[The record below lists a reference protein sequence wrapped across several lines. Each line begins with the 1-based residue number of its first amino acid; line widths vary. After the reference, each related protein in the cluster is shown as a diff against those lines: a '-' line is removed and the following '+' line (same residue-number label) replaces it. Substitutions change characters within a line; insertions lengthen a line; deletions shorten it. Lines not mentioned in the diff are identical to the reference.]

1 MLAGAFVTA
10 QLPWVLGSDVL
21 EPWLLLV
28 LLAVP
33 LAVPL
38 VRVVRTR
45 VDGPALNGALAG
57 TGQLQLAFCV
67 LLSAGILAS

>member
-1 MLAGAFVTA
+1 MVVLVPVSAGC
-10 QLPWVLGSDVL
+10 
-21 EPWLLLV
+21 V

-38 VRVVRTR
+38 VRTVQTR
-45 VDGPALNGALAG
+45 NDGPALNAALAG
-57 TGQLQLAFCV
+57 TGRLQLVFCL